1 MNHSNEIREK
11 IKKELIN
18 LGYDISLC
26 GTLYLSECLYIII
39 NREIEGILNLKK
51 EIYPIVAEKYQKD
64 VNDIRSNINYATIV
78 MYNRNNNLKQYSNFY
93 ENIKPTIKQVI
104 YIVLDKIAS

>member
-1 MNHSNEIREK
+1 M
-11 IKKELIN
+11 
-18 LGYDISLC
+18 
-26 GTLYLSECLYIII
+26 
-39 NREIEGILNLKK
+39 
-51 EIYPIVAEKYQKD
+51 
-64 VNDIRSNINYATIV
+64 NDIRSNINYATIV

>member
-18 LGYDISLC
+18 LEYDISLC

-39 NREIEGILNLKK
+39 NRKIEGILNLKK
-51 EIYPIVAEKYQKD
+51 RNLSNCSREISKGCE
-64 VNDIRSNINYATIV
+64 
-78 MYNRNNNLKQYSNFY
+78 
-93 ENIKPTIKQVI
+93 
-104 YIVLDKIAS
+104 